1 MQDMSNMI
9 RCLMISINKWPL
21 RHQALL
27 VTRGAL
33 FPLERMNEIADIE
46 KDNIKIVY
54 QIHAGQNTSSQDRN
68 INTN

>member
-1 MQDMSNMI
+1 
-9 RCLMISINKWPL
+9 
-21 RHQALL
+21 LL

-33 FPLERMNEIADIE
+33 FSLERMNEIADIE